1 MSHWNIDSSWC
12 LFLDRDGVIN
22 TRKMGGYIQTVEE
35 FEFLDGA
42 AAAIAELSAVFKYI
56 FVVTNQ
62 QGIGKGLMTES
73 DLSDIH
79 RYMEQ
84 QVNTNGGKITKCY
97 YAPGLNAENNL
108 LRKPNTGMGL
118 LAKEEYPDVD
128 FSKSIMVG
136 DSDTDIQFGTK
147 LGMKTVRIIN
157 GEKIVTPADLSV
169 NSLSEF
175 KTWIKTNEN
184 D

>member
-35 FEFLDGA
+35 FEFLPGA
-42 AAAIAELSAVFKYI
+42 DTAIAEFSHVFKYV

-62 QGIGKGLMTES
+62 QGIAKGLMTES
-73 DLSDIH
+73 NLLDIH

-84 QVNTNGGKITKCY
+84 QVEAKGGKITKCY
-97 YAPGLNAENNL
+97 HAPDLAGDNNH
-108 LRKPNTGMGL
+108 LRKPSTGMAL
-118 LAKEEYPDVD
+118 LAKADFPDVD

-136 DSDTDIQFGTK
+136 DSDTDIQFGIK
-147 LGMKTVRIIN
+147 LGMKTVRITTN
-157 GEKIVTPADLSV
+157 EEMKTPADLSV
-169 NSLSEF
+169 SSLEML
-175 KTWIKTNEN
+175 KTCLNLKH

>member
-35 FEFLDGA
+35 FEFLPGA
-42 AAAIAELSAVFKYI
+42 DTAIAEFSHIFKYI

-73 DLSDIH
+73 NLSEIH
-79 RYMEQ
+79 RYMKQ
-84 QVNTNGGKITKCY
+84 QVETNGGKITKCY
-97 YAPGLNAENNL
+97 HAPDLEGDNNF
-108 LRKPNTGMGL
+108 LRKPGIGMGL
-118 LAKEEYPDVD
+118 LAKEDFPDVD

-136 DSDTDIQFGTK
+136 DSDTDIQFGIK
-147 LGMKTVRIIN
+147 LGMKTVRIVTN
-157 GEKIVTPADLSV
+157 ESMKTPADLSV
-169 NSLSEF
+169 GSLEEF
-175 KTWIKTNEN
+175 KTWINLKNG
-184 D
+184 